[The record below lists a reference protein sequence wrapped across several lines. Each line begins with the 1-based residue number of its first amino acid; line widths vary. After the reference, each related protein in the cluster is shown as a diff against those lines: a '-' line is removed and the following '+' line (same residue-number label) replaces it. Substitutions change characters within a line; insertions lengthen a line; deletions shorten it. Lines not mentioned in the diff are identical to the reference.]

1 MHVSSSAYYA
11 WLKGHERA
19 RHQEDKQLAQTLREE
34 FAKSRQTYGVPR
46 LQQVLRKSGKNHG
59 KTRIKRLMQQEG
71 LKPKAARR
79 FKVTTDSRH
88 SKPVAENLLARQ
100 FNPLAANVAWASD
113 ITYIHT
119 DEGWLYLA
127 TVIDLFNRKIVGW
140 SMGTRLVTELVEG
153 ALDMAIRRNKPPHGV
168 IHHSDRGSQY
178 CSNAYQSRLKDN
190 GFVCSMSGSGNC
202 YDNAVMES
210 LYHTLKVEI
219 IYGVKYKTRR
229 EAQLALFDYIEVFY
243 NRQRIHSTLGF
254 QTPND
259 FGLVA

>member
-1 MHVSSSAYYA
+1 MSEI
-11 WLKGHERA
+11 L
-19 RHQEDKQLAQTLREE
+19 RHQFDE
-34 FAKSRQTYGVPR
+34 SRQTYGVPR
-46 LQQVLRKSGKNHG
+46 LQQALRKQGKYHG
-59 KTRIKRLMQQEG
+59 KARIKRLMQQEG

-88 SKPVAENLLARQ
+88 SKPVAENLLGRQ
-100 FNPLAANVAWASD
+100 FNPIAANISWASD

-127 TVIDLFNRKIVGW
+127 TVIDLYNRKIVGW
-140 SMGTRLVTELVEG
+140 SMGTRLVTELVEK
-153 ALDMAIRRNKPPHGV
+153 ALVMAIHRNNPPKGV

-178 CSNAYQSRLKDN
+178 CSNAYQFLLKKH

-210 LYHTLKVEI
+210 FFHTLKIEA
-219 IYGVKYKTRR
+219 IYGVTFKTRK

-243 NRQRIHSTLGF
+243 NRKRIHSSLGF
-254 QTPND
+254 QTPSN
-259 FGLVA
+259 FGMAA

>member
-1 MHVSSSAYYA
+1 VSSSAYYA
-11 WLKGHERA
+11 WLKGVLSPRQ
-19 RHQEDKQLAQTLREE
+19 QEDVVLAQTLRDE
-34 FAKSRQTYGVPR
+34 FNKSRQTYGVPR
-46 LQQVLRKSGKNHG
+46 LQQILRQSGKFHG
-59 KTRIKRLMQQEG
+59 KARIKRLMKQEG

-88 SKPVAENLLARQ
+88 SKPVAENILGRQ
-100 FNPLAANVAWASD
+100 FNPIAANIAWASD

-140 SMGTRLVTELVEG
+140 SMGTRMHTGLIEE
-153 ALDMAIRRNKPPHGV
+153 ALNMAIQRNKPPHGV

-178 CSNAYQSRLKDN
+178 CSNAFQSLLKQH
-190 GFVCSMSGSGNC
+190 GFICSMSGSGNC

-210 LYHTLKVEI
+210 FYHTLKIEV
-219 IYGVKYKTRR
+219 IYGVPYKTRK

-243 NRQRIHSTLGF
+243 NRQRLHSSLGF

-259 FGLVA
+259 FGMVA